1 MVSSDMNINFLDL
14 FVLLCVEFNITCMR
28 IGME

>member
-14 FVLLCVEFNITCMR
+14 FVFLSVECNITCMR